1 MKIQS
6 IEKLKLHLSDNRT
19 RICIDEVLSCFY
31 SKNMRSAVVMLYVTT
46 ISDVYYKLCDLVEIY
61 NDTTAK
67 AIKDNVEQEWKN
79 NPTSPKWETEI
90 IKKCY
95 QEKRILD
102 KEGYIHLSQL
112 QSERNLCAHPVID
125 ASKELYN
132 PGEATVQGLIINM
145 LVDILCKPSFLAK
158 SFFDAFTEDIER
170 SAENFPTEKEL
181 VNFIKIKYIDKID
194 NKQEEYAIFR
204 KLWKLVFKSNDER
217 CKKNRQNNFAILS
230 LLYQHN
236 TVFFNKKIEEE
247 KEYYSAGVNLGKRS
261 CLTIFIKFLNDDP
274 AIYQHMS
281 QDFKLS
287 FKNKVNSDK
296 EYKAI
301 SFCLS
306 ENIANHLPKIE
317 HDINYQTAN
326 YIYEYIKKNEG
337 EASAIDFIID
347 LYGDSNSYDCA
358 DMFFDNLV
366 LPILPVM
373 TEKQLVHLV
382 KKSNNNSQI
391 YDRRKFPN
399 TRYEI
404 RRFLSKKNPS
414 FDYSPYTNFEKK

>member
-1 MKIQS
+1 MKIQA
-6 IEKLKLHLSDNRT
+6 IEELKLHISDNRT
-19 RICIDEVLSCFY
+19 RTCLDEVLSCFY

-46 ISDVYYKLCDLVEIY
+46 ISDVYYKLCDLFEIY

-67 AIKDNVEQEWKN
+67 AIKDNVEQEWKI
-79 NPTSPKWETEI
+79 NPTPPKWETEI

-102 KEGYIHLSQL
+102 NEGYSHLLQL

-170 SAENFPTEKEL
+170 SAENFSTEEEL
-181 VNFIKIKYIDKID
+181 VDFIKIKYIDKID

-204 KLWKLVFKSNDER
+204 KLWKLVFKVDNER
-217 CKKNRQNNFAILS
+217 CEKNRKNNFAILS
-230 LLYQHN
+230 LLYQHH
-236 TVFFNKKIEEE
+236 TDYFNRKIEEE
-247 KEYYSAGVNLGKRS
+247 KDYYGAGVSLDNQK
-261 CLTIFIKFLNDDP
+261 CVTIFIKFINNEP
-274 AIYQHMS
+274 IIYQHMP

-287 FKNKVNSDK
+287 FEHKINSNK

-306 ENIANHLPKIE
+306 DSISNHLSKID
-317 HDINYQTAN
+317 HDINFQTAN
-326 YIYEYIKKNEG
+326 YIYQYLKQIEG
-337 EASAIDFIID
+337 EGSAIDFIIE
-347 LYGDSNSYDCA
+347 LYGNSSSYNCA
-358 DMFFDNLV
+358 DIFFDKLV
-366 LPILPVM
+366 QPILSIM
-373 TEKQLVHLV
+373 TEKQLIYLV
-382 KKSNNNSQI
+382 EVSNKNSQI

-399 TRYEI
+399 ARYEI
-404 RRFLSKKNPS
+404 KSCLKRKSSS
-414 FDYSPYTNFEKK
+414 FDYSPYVNFER

>member
-1 MKIQS
+1 MKIQA

-102 KEGYIHLSQL
+102 NEGYSHLLQL

-125 ASKELYN
+125 ASKELYS

-170 SAENFPTEKEL
+170 SVENFPTEKEL

-236 TVFFNKKIEEE
+236 TVFFNKKIEE
-247 KEYYSAGVNLGKRS
+247 
-261 CLTIFIKFLNDDP
+261 
-274 AIYQHMS
+274 
-281 QDFKLS
+281 
-287 FKNKVNSDK
+287 
-296 EYKAI
+296 
-301 SFCLS
+301 
-306 ENIANHLPKIE
+306 
-317 HDINYQTAN
+317 
-326 YIYEYIKKNEG
+326 
-337 EASAIDFIID
+337 
-347 LYGDSNSYDCA
+347 
-358 DMFFDNLV
+358 
-366 LPILPVM
+366 
-373 TEKQLVHLV
+373 
-382 KKSNNNSQI
+382 
-391 YDRRKFPN
+391 
-399 TRYEI
+399 
-404 RRFLSKKNPS
+404 
-414 FDYSPYTNFEKK
+414 